1 MGASSSTPRTVSVDN
16 DSPAGVIDISDD
28 VVQRL
33 KTGLP
38 PKEGARQQPQGASRP
53 SVDSSVPS
61 SYPNPLPPPSAGY
74 YGEPSLT
81 SMQVRREKE
90 QELRA
95 NDIYW
100 TKRLQ
105 TLEANLQ
112 KTNQILEKEYNDA
125 IVDVKKRFDS
135 TAVAHQLPPCQ
146 DLKAKVVECY
156 KKNQHETL
164 NCSAEVR
171 AFTDGVN
178 LHRIQLLK
186 EKASVAKPAAEK

>member
-1 MGASSSTPRTVSVDN
+1 MGASSSTPRTVTVEN

-38 PKEGARQQPQGASRP
+38 PKEGARQQQHSAPRP
-53 SVDSSVPS
+53 AGDGSGPS
-61 SYPNPLPPPSAGY
+61 SYPNPMPPPPAG

-95 NDIYW
+95 NDVYW

-105 TLEANLQ
+105 TLEANLH
-112 KTNQILEKEYNDA
+112 KTNQIMEKEYNDA
-125 IVDVKKRFDS
+125 IVDVKKRFES

-164 NCSAEVR
+164 NCSADVR
-171 AFTDGVN
+171 AFTDCVN
-178 LHRIQLLK
+178 LHRIQILK
-186 EKASVAKPAAEK
+186 EKASVEKPAEGK

>member
-1 MGASSSTPRTVSVDN
+1 MGASSSNPRTVTIDN
-16 DSPAGVIDISDD
+16 DSPVGVIDISDD
-28 VVQRL
+28 VVNRL
-33 KTGLP
+33 KSGMP
-38 PKEGARQQPQGASRP
+38 PKEGARQQQSSAP
-53 SVDSSVPS
+53 SVGAGPS
-61 SYPNPLPPPSAGY
+61 SYPNPLPPPPTGF

-81 SMQVRREKE
+81 SMQIRREKE

-95 NDIYW
+95 NDVYW

-125 IVDVKKRFDS
+125 IADVKKRFDS

-164 NCSAEVR
+164 NCSADVR
-171 AFTDGVN
+171 AFTDCVN

-186 EKASVAKPAAEK
+186 EKASGSDKPAK